1 MICSEYL
8 LFGINMMKQKIKTIG
23 MISPS
28 IMLSEAG
35 LQEDKWLPYLENFGL
50 KVLMSP
56 SALKGVRQYPACA
69 QEKARDIMEMYQ
81 NPKVDAL
88 MCVHGGAGAL
98 RILEYLDY
106 DVIAE
111 NPKPIIG
118 FSDNTSLQLAV
129 YAKTKNPF
137 VTGFSPAYEFREGGI
152 SPLVDEGFR
161 KILAGEKVEAQSG
174 ETVNN
179 GVAEG
184 ILLGECLSTISD
196 LSGTPYYPD
205 LSGSILLIEDECE
218 VSYKLG
224 LMLTQLRLNPSF
236 KKVKGIVLGRF
247 SDCQDHP
254 TQGSVEEVLADFCA
268 QVKVPM
274 IKNFNFGHFHER
286 FVLPAGVK
294 YRLDADK
301 CELSQLADL
310 Y

>member
-1 MICSEYL
+1 
-8 LFGINMMKQKIKTIG
+8 MKQKIKTIG
-23 MISPS
+23 MVSPS
-28 IMLSEAG
+28 VMLSEVG
-35 LQEDKWLPYLENFGL
+35 LQEDKWLPYLENLGL
-50 KVLMSP
+50 KVLVAP
-56 SALKGVRQYPACA
+56 SALKGKRQYPSCA
-69 QEKARDIMEMYQ
+69 REKARDIMEMYQ
-81 NPKVDAL
+81 NPEVDAL

-98 RILEYLDY
+98 RVLEYLDY
-106 DVIAE
+106 DVIAK

-137 VTGFSPAYEFREGGI
+137 VTGFSPAYEFRESKV
-152 SPLVDEGFR
+152 SPLVDECFR
-161 KILAGEKVEAQSG
+161 KILAGERVVAQSG

>member
-1 MICSEYL
+1 MICFCYL
-8 LFGINMMKQKIKTIG
+8 LFEVYVMKQKIKTIG

-35 LQEDKWLPYLENFGL
+35 LQEDKWLPYLESLGL
-50 KVLMSP
+50 KVLMAP
-56 SALKGVRQYPACA
+56 SALKGKRQYPVS
-69 QEKARDIMEMYQ
+69 ARETAYDIMEMYR
-81 NPKVDAL
+81 NPEVDAL
-88 MCVHGGAGAL
+88 ICVHGGAGAL
-98 RILEYLDY
+98 RVLEYLDY
-106 DVIAE
+106 DVITK

-152 SPLVDEGFR
+152 SPLVDEEFR
-161 KILAGEKVEAQSG
+161 KVLAGKKVVAKSG
-174 ETVNN
+174 ETVSA

-184 ILLGECLSTISD
+184 VLLGECLSTISD
-196 LSGTPYYPD
+196 LSGTPYYPN
-205 LSGSILLIEDECE
+205 LSGAILLIEDECE

-236 KKVKGIVLGRF
+236 KKVKGIVFGRF

-254 TQGSVEEVLADFCA
+254 TQGSLEEVLADFCA
-268 QVKVPM
+268 QVNVPM

-286 FVLPAGVK
+286 YVLPMGVK
-294 YRLDADK
+294 YRLDAGK
-301 CELSQLADL
+301 CELCQLKDL
-310 Y
+310 

>member
-1 MICSEYL
+1 
-8 LFGINMMKQKIKTIG
+8 MKQKIKTIG
-23 MISPS
+23 MVSPS
-28 IMLSEAG
+28 VMLSEVG
-35 LQEDKWLPYLENFGL
+35 LQEDKWLPYLENLGL
-50 KVLMSP
+50 KVLVAP
-56 SALKGVRQYPACA
+56 SALKGKRQYPFCA
-69 QEKARDIMEMYQ
+69 REKARDIMEMYQ
-81 NPKVDAL
+81 NSEVDAL

-98 RILEYLDY
+98 RVLEYLDY
-106 DVIAE
+106 DVIAK

-137 VTGFSPAYEFREGGI
+137 VTGFSPAYEFREGKI
-152 SPLVDEGFR
+152 SPLVDECFC
-161 KILAGEKVEAQSG
+161 KILAGERVVAQSG

-268 QVKVPM
+268 QVRVPM

-286 FVLPAGVK
+286 FVLSAGVK

-301 CELSQLADL
+301 CELSQLAGL
-310 Y
+310 